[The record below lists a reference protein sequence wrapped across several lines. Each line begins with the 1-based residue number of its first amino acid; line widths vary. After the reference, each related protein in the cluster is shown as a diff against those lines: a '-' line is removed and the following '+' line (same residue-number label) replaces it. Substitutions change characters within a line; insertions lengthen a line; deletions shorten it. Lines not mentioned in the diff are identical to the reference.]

1 MHQIVV
7 VETLSSKM
15 CKFQSG
21 INFSEEEGLRAYMRF
36 SLGITFL
43 GDRKK
48 SEQHSKNSDPV
59 KKAGKRT
66 KSDFSKNLK
75 EKTEGKL
82 RAYMTFSLRTTFLGN
97 RKKSEQQEKIAT
109 Q

>member
-1 MHQIVV
+1 
-7 VETLSSKM
+7 
-15 CKFQSG
+15 
-21 INFSEEEGLRAYMRF
+21 MRF

-66 KSDFSKNLK
+66 KSDFSKK
-75 EKTEGKL
+75 IEGK
-82 RAYMTFSLRTTFLGN
+82 N
-97 RKKSEQQEKIAT
+97 RGKTACVHDILIENNISWEP
-109 Q
+109 